1 MSNSTIKRSAIAEVI
16 EREGGYVNHPDDR
29 GGATCWGVTERVA
42 RQHGYH
48 GDMQHYPVELAIDV
62 YDAEYWQR
70 LKLDDVANY
79 SIDLACKIFDFGVN
93 SGIKR
98 AGIHFQRLL
107 NSLNNRGTYYPDLT
121 VDGLV
126 GQQTISALDGFA
138 RKRGKH
144 GLSVLA
150 ESLNGLRI
158 AFCVGITENN
168 ESQEAFSFGW
178 LSRIV
183 KL

>member
-1 MSNSTIKRSAIAEVI
+1 MYNSKIKHTAIVEVI
-16 EREGGYVNHPDDR
+16 QREGGYVNNPDDR
-29 GGATCWGVTERVA
+29 GGATCWGVTESVA
-42 RQHGYH
+42 RKHGYQ
-48 GDMQHYPVELAIDV
+48 GDMKGYPKASAIDV

-70 LKLDDVANY
+70 LALDDVADY
-79 SIDLACKIFDFGVN
+79 SIDLACKLFDFGVN
-93 SGIKR
+93 SGINR

-107 NSLNNRGTYYPDLT
+107 NSLNNKGSYYPDLT

-126 GQQTISALDGFA
+126 GQKTITALDGFA

-144 GLSVLA
+144 GLFVLA
-150 ESLNGLRI
+150 CSLNGLRI

-183 KL
+183 KV